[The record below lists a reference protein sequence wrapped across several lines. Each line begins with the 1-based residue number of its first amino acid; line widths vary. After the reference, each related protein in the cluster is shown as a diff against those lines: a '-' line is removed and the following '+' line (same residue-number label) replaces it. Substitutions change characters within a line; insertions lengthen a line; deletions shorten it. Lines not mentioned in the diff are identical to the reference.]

1 MSNTNDFRGLFDLF
15 REKAQEFADEAK
27 EQFEEMAQEQRD
39 AMKEAA
45 KQRTKQSKEEY
56 WKNRSRSGNTGGV
69 NPKKFFDLF
78 RDKAQEFA
86 NEAKEHM
93 DPNAKEEAPKGE
105 KKSKKKENAKA
116 AADFEEVEYEE
127 VKDQGKDVDTSA
139 YEGKSYDEV
148 KAMFKKTEKR
158 MEDRH
163 FQSEEQ
169 LKKQHK
175 KILKALKKKEKKK
188 KNIKVK

>member
-27 EQFEEMAQEQRD
+27 EQFEEMAKEQKD
-39 AMKEAA
+39 AA

-56 WKNRSRSGNTGGV
+56 WKNRSRNGGGPGV

-93 DPNAKEEAPKGE
+93 DPEAAGKEEAPKSD
-105 KKSKKKENAKA
+105 KKAKKNAKA

-127 VKDQGKDVDTSA
+127 VKNQDNLNVDISA
-139 YEGKSYDEV
+139 YKGKSYDEV

-175 KILKALKKKEKKK
+175 KILKALKKKAKKK
-188 KNIKVK
+188 KDIKVK